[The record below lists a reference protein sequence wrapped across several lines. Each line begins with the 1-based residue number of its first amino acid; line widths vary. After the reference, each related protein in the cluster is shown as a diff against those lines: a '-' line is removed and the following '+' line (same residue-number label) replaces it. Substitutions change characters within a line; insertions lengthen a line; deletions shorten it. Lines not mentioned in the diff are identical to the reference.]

1 MRAMP
6 DRRAVFSAAL
16 IVCATALLVLG
27 AVYAAFRL
35 RVLLLLIILAAILAV
50 GLRPF
55 VLRLERSRG
64 LGRGAAAAI
73 AFLTMLICA
82 SGLLLA
88 IGIPASRQVQA
99 FLGDTNQFVY
109 LLRERWV
116 TFQTATPWLP
126 DLTGVVDRLLAEL
139 RAWGEP
145 EGSEVAALGLGFLRV
160 AGGTLTVLVMAFYM
174 LLSPPRPVRWVAWLF
189 PPEQRAR
196 LDRAASRMG
205 QRFQRWLRAQ
215 VILSAV
221 VGLASF
227 AGLLALGIPYPHLLA
242 LVAAMGEVV
251 PTFGPVIAAIP
262 AVLVAMF
269 LSTEA
274 VLSVIALAVGIQVLE
289 NYVLVPKIMR
299 EVVGLSPLATII
311 GLIAGF
317 ELFGLAG
324 ALLAVPIIAA
334 LELLIPELAGALAS
348 HAPLSDGGPRAE
360 PSGSPARSGGPRR
373 ARVPADRD
381 EDEAADHHR
390 AAGEG

>member
-1 MRAMP
+1 MP

-16 IVCATALLVLG
+16 IVFATALLVLG

-35 RVLLLLIILAAILAV
+35 RALLLWIILASILAI

-64 LGRGAAAAI
+64 LSPGSAAAV
-73 AFLTMLICA
+73 AFL
-82 SGLLLA
+82 LLLVCA
-88 IGIPASRQVQA
+88 VGLVLIIGIPASRQVQA

-116 TFQTATPWLP
+116 RFQTATPWLP
-126 DLTGVVDRLLAEL
+126 DLTGMVDRLLAEL
-139 RAWGEP
+139 KAWGQP

-160 AGGTLTVLVMAFYM
+160 VGGTLTVLVMAFYM
-174 LLSPPRPVRWVAWLF
+174 LLAPPRPVRWVAWLF
-189 PPEQRAR
+189 PSEQRAR
-196 LDRAASRMG
+196 LDLAATRMG

-242 LVAAMGEVV
+242 LVAAVGELL
-251 PTFGPVIAAIP
+251 PTFGPILAAIP

-274 VLSVIALAVGIQVLE
+274 VLSVIVLAVGIQFLE

-317 ELFGLAG
+317 ELFGVAG

-334 LELLIPELAGALAS
+334 LEILVPELAGALAS
-348 HAPLSDGGPRAE
+348 HAPLSDGGPRPAPAE
-360 PSGSPARSGGPRR
+360 EPRRSGGPRG
-373 ARVPADRD
+373 ARVPSERD
-381 EDEAADHHR
+381 EDEPADHHR
-390 AAGEG
+390 AARHR